1 MRSWSCS
8 NCNRRAGCAREGG
21 PELVRGAIVNMKGGV
36 GKTTTSVNLA
46 IGIANRGKRV
56 LLVDM
61 DPQGNVAHSL
71 KIKAHQNTIYD
82 LMADDM
88 VIDEVIRPAVRP
100 NLDVIP
106 SSNVAFGLENRLAG
120 ETLREKIFTRRMRH
134 VQDYDF
140 VLVDTSPAMSLLTVN
155 TLLYVDVVVLTVSM
169 DQMAIIGAVQSLAGL
184 KRVLSAFESPEKKIL
199 VLPTMVNASTNGS
212 KETMTAL
219 QEDPDLAPYL
229 VPLVIRQDV
238 KLSYAAASKRSIWE
252 YDARTRA
259 AEDYARMVEYFLD
272 MVVDESE
279 KDGAVAAKS

>member
-1 MRSWSCS
+1 VLRI
-8 NCNRRAGCAREGG
+8 
-21 PELVRGAIVNMKGGV
+21 AIVNMKGGV

-46 IGIANRGKRV
+46 VGLADRRKRV

-71 KIKAHQNTIYD
+71 KIKANQKTIYD

-88 VIDEVIRPAVRP
+88 VIDQVIRTEVRP
-100 NLDVIP
+100 GMDVIP

-120 ETLREKIFTRRMRH
+120 ETLREKIFSRRMRH
-134 VQDYDF
+134 VNGYDF
-140 VLVDTSPAMSLLTVN
+140 VIVDTSPAMSLLTVN

-199 VLPTMVNASTNGS
+199 VLPTMVNAATNGS

-219 QEDPDLAPYL
+219 QEDPDLAGFLLPI
-229 VPLVIRQDV
+229 VIRQDV

-252 YDARTRA
+252 YDARSRA
-259 AEDYARMVEYFLD
+259 AEDYAR
-272 MVVDESE
+272 VVDYFVEMIANE
-279 KDGAVAAKS
+279 EQKQGVVAAKD

>member
-1 MRSWSCS
+1 MLRI
-8 NCNRRAGCAREGG
+8 
-21 PELVRGAIVNMKGGV
+21 AIVNMKGGV

-46 IGIANRGKRV
+46 IGLADRGKRV

-71 KIKAHQNTIYD
+71 KIKANQNTIFD

-88 VIDEVIRPAVRP
+88 VIDQVIRPNIRA

-120 ETLREKIFTRRMRH
+120 ETLREKIFARRMRH
-134 VQDYDF
+134 VLAYDY
-140 VLVDTSPAMSLLTVN
+140 VVVDTSPAMSLLTVN

-184 KRVLSAFESPEKKIL
+184 KRILSAFESPEKKIL
-199 VLPTMVNASTNGS
+199 VLPTMVNAATNGS

-219 QEDPDLAPYL
+219 QEDPDLAQYL
-229 VPLVIRQDV
+229 LPMVIRQDV

-252 YDARTRA
+252 YEPRARA
-259 AEDYARMVEYFLD
+259 ADDYLR
-272 MVVDESE
+272 VVDYFMGAVWNERE
-279 KDGAVAAKS
+279 KDGAAATKS

>member
-1 MRSWSCS
+1 M
-8 NCNRRAGCAREGG
+8 
-21 PELVRGAIVNMKGGV
+21 VRVAVVNMKGGV

-46 IGIANRGKRV
+46 IGMANRGKRV

-71 KIKAHQNTIYD
+71 KIKAQQNTVYD

-88 VIDEVIRPAVRP
+88 VLDRVIRLNVRP

-140 VLVDTSPAMSLLTVN
+140 VVVDTSPAMSLLTVN
-155 TLLYVDVVVLTVSM
+155 TLLYVDIVVLTVSM

-184 KRVLSAFESPEKKIL
+184 KRVLSAFESPEKKVL

-219 QEDPDLAPYL
+219 EEDPDLAQYL
-229 VPLVIRQDV
+229 LPLVIRQDV

-259 AEDYARMVEYFLD
+259 AEDYARMVDYFLET
-272 MVVDESE
+272 VVDESQE
-279 KDGAVAAKS
+279 NGATAAKN

>member
-1 MRSWSCS
+1 M
-8 NCNRRAGCAREGG
+8 
-21 PELVRGAIVNMKGGV
+21 VRIAIVNMKGGV

-46 IGIANRGKRV
+46 IGMANQGSRV

-71 KIKAHQNTIYD
+71 KIRAQQNTIYD
-82 LMADDM
+82 LLADDM
-88 VIDEVIRPAVRP
+88 VVDQVIRPGIRE

-120 ETLREKIFTRRMRH
+120 ETLREKIFSRRMKS
-134 VQDYDF
+134 VQAYDF
-140 VLVDTSPAMSLLTVN
+140 VIVDTSPAMSLLTVN
-155 TLLYVDVVVLTVSM
+155 TLLYVDVVVLIVSM

-184 KRVLSAFESPEKKIL
+184 KRILSAFESPAKEIM
-199 VLPTMVNASTNGS
+199 VLPTLYNAATNGS

-229 VPLVIRQDV
+229 LPIIIRQDV

-252 YDARTRA
+252 YDPRSRA
-259 AEDYARMVEYFLD
+259 AEDYAKL
-272 MVVDESE
+272 VDYLMKRLGNEAE
-279 KDGAVAAKS
+279 KKDVIEAEA

>member
-1 MRSWSCS
+1 M
-8 NCNRRAGCAREGG
+8 
-21 PELVRGAIVNMKGGV
+21 VRVAIVNMKGGV

-46 IGIANRGKRV
+46 IGVANRGRRV

-71 KIKAHQNTIYD
+71 KIKAQQNTIYD

-88 VIDEVIRPAVRP
+88 VIDQVIRSSVRP

-134 VQDYDF
+134 VQDYDL
-140 VLVDTSPAMSLLTVN
+140 VVVDTSPAMSLLTVN

-184 KRVLSAFESPEKKIL
+184 KRVLSAFESPEKKVM
-199 VLPTMVNASTNGS
+199 VLPTMVNASTNGA

-219 QEDPDLAPYL
+219 EEDPDLAQYL
-229 VPLVIRQDV
+229 LPLVIRQDV

-252 YDARTRA
+252 YDPRTRA
-259 AEDYARMVEYFLD
+259 ADDYTQVVDYFLH
-272 MVVDESE
+272 MVGDEIE
-279 KDGAVAAKS
+279 KDGAAAAKN

>member
-1 MRSWSCS
+1 M
-8 NCNRRAGCAREGG
+8 
-21 PELVRGAIVNMKGGV
+21 VRIAIVNMKGGV

-46 IGIANRGKRV
+46 IGIANRKRKV

-71 KIKAHQNTIYD
+71 KIRAQQNTIYD
-82 LMADDM
+82 LLADDM
-88 VIDEVIRPAVRP
+88 LIDQVIRTGVRE

-120 ETLREKIFTRRMRH
+120 ETLREKIFSRRMKT
-134 VQDYDF
+134 VTAYDY
-140 VLVDTSPAMSLLTVN
+140 VVVDTSPAMSLLTVN
-155 TLLYVDVVVLTVSM
+155 TLLYVDVVVLVVSM

-184 KRVLSAFESPEKKIL
+184 KRILSAFESPTKEIM
-199 VLPTMVNASTNGS
+199 VLPTLYNASTNGS

-229 VPLVIRQDV
+229 LPLVIRQDV

-252 YDARTRA
+252 YDPRTRA
-259 AEDYARMVEYFLD
+259 ADDYSKLVEYLMKRLGNEEIAD
-272 MVVDESE
+272 SVEGETGDVEE
-279 KDGAVAAKS
+279 QAAGSVEAAEAEFFG

>member
-1 MRSWSCS
+1 
-8 NCNRRAGCAREGG
+8 
-21 PELVRGAIVNMKGGV
+21 MKGGV
-36 GKTTTSVNLA
+36 GKTTTSVNVS
-46 IGIANRGKRV
+46 IGLANRGKRV

-88 VIDEVIRPAVRP
+88 VIDEVIRSNIRP

-134 VQDYDF
+134 VQNYDF
-140 VLVDTSPAMSLLTVN
+140 VVVDTSPAMSLLTVN
-155 TLLYVDVVVLTVSM
+155 TLLYVDIVVLVVSM

-184 KRVLSAFESPEKKIL
+184 KRVLSAFESPEKQIL

-219 QEDPDLAPYL
+219 SEDPDLAQFLMP
-229 VPLVIRQDV
+229 VVIRQDV

-259 AEDYARMVEYFLD
+259 AEDYSQVVEHFLQMVA
-272 MVVDESE
+272 DESE
-279 KDGAVAAKS
+279 KDGAAAAKN

>member
-1 MRSWSCS
+1 
-8 NCNRRAGCAREGG
+8 
-21 PELVRGAIVNMKGGV
+21 MKGGV
-36 GKTTTSVNLA
+36 GKTTTSVNVA
-46 IGIANRGKRV
+46 IGLAGRSKRV

-71 KIKAHQNTIYD
+71 KIKAQQNTIYD

-88 VIDEVIRPAVRP
+88 IIEQVIRTNVRP

-140 VLVDTSPAMSLLTVN
+140 VVVDTSPAMSLLTVN
-155 TLLYVDVVVLTVSM
+155 TLLYVDIVVLTVSM

-184 KRVLSAFESPEKKIL
+184 KRVLSAFESPEKRIL

-212 KETMTAL
+212 RETMTAL
-219 QEDPDLAPYL
+219 QEDPDLGQFLMPI
-229 VPLVIRQDV
+229 VIRQDV

-259 AEDYARMVEYFLD
+259 AEDYARVVDYFLE
-272 MVVDESE
+272 MVVNESE
-279 KDGAVAAKS
+279 KDGAAAAKS

>member
-1 MRSWSCS
+1 
-8 NCNRRAGCAREGG
+8 
-21 PELVRGAIVNMKGGV
+21 MKGGV
-36 GKTTTSVNLA
+36 GKTTTSVNLS
-46 IGIANRGKRV
+46 IGLAGCGKRV

-71 KIKAHQNTIYD
+71 KIKANQNTIYD

-88 VIDEVIRPAVRP
+88 VIDQVIRPNVRP

-140 VLVDTSPAMSLLTVN
+140 IVVDTSPAMSLLTVN

-184 KRVLSAFESPEKKIL
+184 KRVLSAFESPGKNIL
-199 VLPTMVNASTNGS
+199 VLPDG
-212 KETMTAL
+212 E
-219 QEDPDLAPYL
+219 
-229 VPLVIRQDV
+229 
-238 KLSYAAASKRSIWE
+238 RSHQRI
-252 YDARTRA
+252 
-259 AEDYARMVEYFLD
+259 
-272 MVVDESE
+272 
-279 KDGAVAAKS
+279 

>member
-1 MRSWSCS
+1 M
-8 NCNRRAGCAREGG
+8 
-21 PELVRGAIVNMKGGV
+21 VRIAIVNMKGGV

-46 IGIANRGKRV
+46 IGMANRSSRV

-71 KIKAHQNTIYD
+71 KIRAQQNTIYD
-82 LMADDM
+82 LLADDM
-88 VIDEVIRPAVRP
+88 VVDQVIRPGIRE

-120 ETLREKIFTRRMRH
+120 ETLREKIFSRRMKS
-134 VQDYDF
+134 VQGYDF
-140 VLVDTSPAMSLLTVN
+140 VIVDTSPAMSLLTVN
-155 TLLYVDVVVLTVSM
+155 TLLYVDVVILVVSM

-184 KRVLSAFESPEKKIL
+184 KRILSAFESPAKEIL
-199 VLPTMVNASTNGS
+199 VLPTLYNASTNGS

-219 QEDPDLAPYL
+219 QDDPDLASYL

-259 AEDYARMVEYFLD
+259 AEDYSKLVEYLMKRFGHEAQ
-272 MVVDESE
+272 ES
-279 KDGAVAAKS
+279 DAVEAKA

>member
-1 MRSWSCS
+1 VLR
-8 NCNRRAGCAREGG
+8 
-21 PELVRGAIVNMKGGV
+21 VAIVNMKGGV

-46 IGIANRGKRV
+46 IGLANREKRV

-61 DPQGNVAHSL
+61 DPQGNIAHSL
-71 KIKAHQNTIYD
+71 KIRAHQNTIYD

-88 VIDEVIRPAVRP
+88 VIDEVIRPNIRP

-134 VQDYDF
+134 VQNYDF
-140 VLVDTSPAMSLLTVN
+140 VVVDTSPAMSLLTVN
-155 TLLYVDVVVLTVSM
+155 TLLYVDAVVLTVSM

-199 VLPTMVNASTNGS
+199 VLATMVNASTNGS
-212 KETMTAL
+212 KETMAAL
-219 QEDPDLAPYL
+219 AEDPDLAQFLMP
-229 VPLVIRQDV
+229 VVIRQDV

-259 AEDYARMVEYFLD
+259 AEDYAQMVEYFVE

-279 KDGAVAAKS
+279 KDGAAATKN

>member
-1 MRSWSCS
+1 M
-8 NCNRRAGCAREGG
+8 
-21 PELVRGAIVNMKGGV
+21 VRIAVVNMKGGV

-46 IGIANRGKRV
+46 IGLANHQKRV

-61 DPQGNVAHSL
+61 DPQGNIAHSL
-71 KIKAHQNTIYD
+71 KIKANQNTIYD

-88 VIDEVIRPAVRP
+88 LIDEVIRQNVRP
-100 NLDVIP
+100 GLDVIP

-134 VQDYDF
+134 VQAYDF
-140 VLVDTSPAMSLLTVN
+140 VVVDTSPAMSLLTVN
-155 TLLYVDVVVLTVSM
+155 TLLYVDVVVLIVSM

-184 KRVLSAFESPEKKIL
+184 KRVLSAFESPGKKIL

-219 QEDPDLAPYL
+219 QEDPDLAQFL
-229 VPLVIRQDV
+229 MPLVIRQDV

-259 AEDYARMVEYFLD
+259 AEDYARMVDYFIET
-272 MVVDESE
+272 VVDESE
-279 KDGAVAAKS
+279 KDGAAAAKS